1 MAYTPKPNTGT
12 LWPNEYK
19 KAENQPDKRGDLLLD
34 RALLKLLMSKTN
46 DDLIKITISGWT
58 RVINGKD
65 CLSIAAAEPYVKPAY
80 KPAPE
85 DDSDIPF

>member
-19 KAENQPDKRGDLLLD
+19 KSENQPDKRGDLLLD
-34 RALLKLLMSKTN
+34 RGLLKQLMSKTD

-80 KPAPE
+80 KAVPE
-85 DDSDIPF
+85 DDSDVPF

>member
-1 MAYTPKPNTGT
+1 MSYTPKPNTGT

-34 RALLKLLMSKTN
+34 RSLLKLLMSKT
-46 DDLIKITISGWT
+46 DGDLIKITVSGWT

-65 CLSIAAAEPYVKPAY
+65 CLSIAASEPYVKPV
-80 KPAPE
+80 KSVLD
-85 DDSDIPF
+85 DDSDMPF

>member
-19 KAENQPDKRGDLLLD
+19 KSENQPDKRGDLLLD
-34 RALLKLLMSKTN
+34 RALLKLLMSKTD

-80 KPAPE
+80 KPVQE
-85 DDSDIPF
+85 DDSDVPF